1 MAKVAIVGGGVIGC
15 AVAERLTRDRHDVVL
30 LERDHVGA
38 HASGAAAGLLAPHSE
53 LPGDDLGSRSARL
66 FPELVERIE
75 RVSGIEV
82 EYRQGESLA
91 LAFEATERLRGGRWL
106 EPAEC
111 LELEPGLNPD
121 LAGAALLAESQVTP
135 PRFVQAL
142 ARMATAQGAKVRT
155 GAPVASFEVHGG
167 RLGGIR
173 LAGERVAAD
182 FVILAAGP
190 WTGGLAAQLDLE
202 VAVVP
207 KRGQLVALRPP
218 GRVLSRILT
227 WAGFYAVP
235 KPDGS
240 VVVGSTEED
249 AGFDALPTAAGV
261 EMLLEVAQ
269 HLVPGL
275 GQATVERVWA
285 ALRPATEDGQ
295 PLIGP
300 AEGFPNLI
308 LATGHNRNGILLAP
322 ITAELIA
329 QATA

>member
-15 AVAERLTRDRHDVVL
+15 AVAERLARERHDVVL

-66 FPELVERIE
+66 FQELVERIE

-111 LELEPGLNPD
+111 LDLEPGLNPD

-142 ARMATAQGAKVRT
+142 ARTATAQGAKVRT

-173 LAGERVAAD
+173 LAGDRGWSATDRAGGRLPEPDPGHRPQPQWDLASPHHGRAD
-182 FVILAAGP
+182 RPGDGLSKPAPRNVHPPSNVGIGVIAKRSSALECAHRTRGP
-190 WTGGLAAQLDLE
+190 WGGRWPSPRQKLRTRSASIERRARSGGVMKLA
-202 VAVVP
+202 
-207 KRGQLVALRPP
+207 
-218 GRVLSRILT
+218 S
-227 WAGFYAVP
+227 
-235 KPDGS
+235 KP
-240 VVVGSTEED
+240 
-249 AGFDALPTAAGV
+249 
-261 EMLLEVAQ
+261 
-269 HLVPGL
+269 
-275 GQATVERVWA
+275 
-285 ALRPATEDGQ
+285 
-295 PLIGP
+295 
-300 AEGFPNLI
+300 
-308 LATGHNRNGILLAP
+308 
-322 ITAELIA
+322 
-329 QATA
+329 